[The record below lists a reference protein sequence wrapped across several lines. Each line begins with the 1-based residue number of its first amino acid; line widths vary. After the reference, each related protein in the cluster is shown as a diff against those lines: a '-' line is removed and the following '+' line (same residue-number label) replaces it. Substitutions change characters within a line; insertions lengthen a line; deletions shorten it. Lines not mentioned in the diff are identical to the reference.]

1 MKLFVYKVLII
12 AFSIFVI
19 FHLTFGLLIKEI
31 KKNSSE
37 ITSSKNILVIKD
49 KLRKE
54 IKNGL
59 EKKNILNKDDAKLLK
74 ELFYKLSDEI
84 NNSN

>member
-37 ITSSKNILVIKD
+37 ITSSKNILVIND

>member
-1 MKLFVYKVLII
+1 MKLFVYKVWII

>member
-59 EKKNILNKDDAKLLK
+59 EKKI
-74 ELFYKLSDEI
+74 Y
-84 NNSN
+84 